1 MHFEVIGETRD
12 DAVGEA
18 YDKVA
23 RTIDLPYPGGPQ
35 IDKLAQYGKDTY
47 DFPRVWL
54 EKESY
59 DFSFSGLKSSVINK
73 LHNLR
78 QKNEEVVKEDVAT
91 SFQNSVVDV
100 LSTKAINAC
109 KAYKVNRLIVLEVL
123 QVIKDCDTDYNNY
136 VKIIIFIYPFQVLNY
151 VLIMRND
158 WCAHITIISQE
169 LH

>member
-1 MHFEVIGETRD
+1 M
-12 DAVGEA
+12 
-18 YDKVA
+18 
-23 RTIDLPYPGGPQ
+23 
-35 IDKLAQYGKDTY
+35 
-47 DFPRVWL
+47 WL

-109 KAYKVNRLIVLEVL
+109 KAYKVNRLIVVWRCC
-123 QVIKDCDTDYNNY
+123 K
-136 VKIIIFIYPFQVLNY
+136 
-151 VLIMRND
+151 
-158 WCAHITIISQE
+158 
-169 LH
+169 

>member
-1 MHFEVIGETRD
+1 MVKI
-12 DAVGEA
+12 
-18 YDKVA
+18 
-23 RTIDLPYPGGPQ
+23 LM
-35 IDKLAQYGKDTY
+35 

-109 KAYKVNRLIVLEVL
+109 KAYKVNRLIVAEVL
-123 QVIKDCDTDYNNY
+123 QVIRIAIPITT
-136 VKIIIFIYPFQVLNY
+136 
-151 VLIMRND
+151 IM
-158 WCAHITIISQE
+158 
-169 LH
+169 

>member
-1 MHFEVIGETRD
+1 M
-12 DAVGEA
+12 
-18 YDKVA
+18 
-23 RTIDLPYPGGPQ
+23 
-35 IDKLAQYGKDTY
+35 
-47 DFPRVWL
+47 WL

-78 QKNEEVVKEDVAT
+78 QKNEEVVKDVAT

-109 KAYKVNRLIVLEVL
+109 KAYKVNRLIVAGGVASN
-123 QVIKDCDTDYNNY
+123 KDCDTDYNNY

-151 VLIMRND
+151 VLIMQRMIGADILLLSVRNY
-158 WCAHITIISQE
+158 S
-169 LH
+169 